1 MQVWPHGVPLGQH
14 VQNMA
19 RSGAQVHTAFSL
31 VLHLSL
37 QRLRTVGAGQ
47 SRQTVRDG
55 TGVVL
60 ITGAMAGA
68 GAFPSQLPSSFR
80 SS

>member
-1 MQVWPHGVPLGQH
+1 MATWGAIGPACPEHGQVWGP
-14 VQNMA
+14 
-19 RSGAQVHTAFSL
+19 STASSP

-37 QRLRTVGAGQ
+37 QRLRTVDAGQ

-60 ITGAMAGA
+60 IIGSMARA
-68 GAFPSQLPSSFR
+68 GAFPSQLPSGR
-80 SS
+80 GSS